1 MVGILENR
9 GRQPVDESGLNFVV
23 RREPETFWKS
33 WWKAMEKSG
42 ASVIIPTFVVC
53 QVDQTDT

>member
-1 MVGILENR
+1 M
-9 GRQPVDESGLNFVV
+9 DESGLNFVV

-53 QVDQTDT
+53 QVDQTNT